1 MESAGFTVLPY
12 HNQIPTMGEWSWC
25 MGVRAELMNREKL
38 KELSLMF
45 NFDKIPTRF
54 LNRDAMISMLHFG
67 KGIFEIEEKLEVNT
81 EINPVLDQYYREGA
95 WSLY

>member
-1 MESAGFTVLPY
+1 
-12 HNQIPTMGEWSWC
+12 
-25 MGVRAELMNREKL
+25 
-38 KELSLMF
+38 LMF
-45 NFDKIPTRF
+45 NFEKIPTRF

-67 KGIFEIEEKLEVNT
+67 KGIFDMEEKLEVNT